1 MNHSAYH
8 YPSPHAAMTG
18 PALGQSRWTSGFWAD
33 RFELCHRTILPS
45 MRRALQDPTNKARLA
60 YFRIAA
66 GLEEGAH
73 EGTNWS
79 DGDCY
84 KWLEAMAHVY
94 GATRDAELD
103 VQMDEAIG
111 WIAAAQEPDG
121 YLNTQITL
129 DPAKQRWQNVHDHEL
144 YNVGHCFTA
153 AAVHFEATGKRTFLE
168 VAVKLADNLCGV
180 FLPTPRALAN
190 FGFNPS
196 QIVGLV
202 DLYRVTG
209 DRRYLELAGVF
220 VTNRGSAPDPGVN
233 GDQNQDRVRLREE
246 TAAVGHAVTA
256 TYLWAGAADVYAETG
271 EAALREA
278 LQRIWADVVSNKL
291 YLTGAV
297 GAHHFSASIR
307 RDPVHEAFGL
317 PHELR
322 NATAYTETCANIGQG
337 MWAWRM
343 AALTGDARYGDVL
356 EQVLYNS
363 GLSGMSADGTR
374 FCYTNPLR
382 WHGAEH
388 RRLSHDTPERWFTHS
403 CYCCPPQVARTI
415 ARLHRWAYGLADD
428 AVWVHLY
435 GGSRLQTEV
444 AGGAL
449 VLTQETDYPWD
460 GTIVITLREAP
471 AEPFTLHLRVPG
483 WAQGAELE
491 VAGAPVAAAPGT
503 YVAVRRH
510 WQAGDRVTLTLPLH
524 AELVTAHPRLEQDRN
539 QAAVVRGPVVYCLEA
554 VDLSAGVPLDEI
566 HLPRD
571 FAPAAHYE
579 PDLLGGIAVL
589 EGTAIRAKARP
600 WATRTL
606 PPRRCRRPRSSA
618 DPHDPLFR
626 LAQPRQPR
634 HGSLAPAG
642 VATAATESLQE
653 GSSYQTRA
661 MRWFLIWCSITRD
674 ETPNSVA
681 NSSISSLSSTR
692 RDSTALPDR
701 GPMSVSLRP
710 DHKDPSPT
718 RRRLCKTEPPR
729 HLRSESPS
737 TRLVTVSR

>member
-18 PALGQSRWTSGFWAD
+18 PALGQSRWTGGFWAD

-45 MRRALQDPTNKARLA
+45 MRRALEDPSNKARLA

-103 VQMDEAIG
+103 LQMDEAIG

-153 AAVHFEATGKRTFLE
+153 AAVHCEATGKRTLLE
-168 VAVKLADNLCGV
+168 VAVKLADYLCGV

-209 DRRYLELAGVF
+209 DRRCLELAGVF

-233 GDQNQDRVRLREE
+233 GDQNQDRVPLREE

-317 PHELR
+317 PHELP

-356 EQVLYNS
+356 EQVIYNS
-363 GLSGMSADGTR
+363 GLSAMSADGTR

-460 GTIVITLREAP
+460 GTVVIRLEEAP

-483 WAQGAELE
+483 WAQGAKLE

-503 YVAVRRH
+503 YVPVRRH

-524 AELVTAHPRLEQDRN
+524 AELVIANPRLEQDRN

-554 VDLSAGVPLDEI
+554 VDLSDGAPLDEI

-571 FAPAAHYE
+571 FAPVAHYE
-579 PDLLGGIAVL
+579 PDLLGGVAVL

-600 WATRTL
+600 WQHELYRRGEAADRVPVPIRMIPYFAWHNRGNHAMAVWL
-606 PPRRCRRPRSSA
+606 P
-618 DPHDPLFR
+618 
-626 LAQPRQPR
+626 LA
-634 HGSLAPAG
+634 
-642 VATAATESLQE
+642 
-653 GSSYQTRA
+653 
-661 MRWFLIWCSITRD
+661 
-674 ETPNSVA
+674 
-681 NSSISSLSSTR
+681 
-692 RDSTALPDR
+692 
-701 GPMSVSLRP
+701 
-710 DHKDPSPT
+710 
-718 RRRLCKTEPPR
+718 
-729 HLRSESPS
+729 
-737 TRLVTVSR
+737 

>member
-18 PALGQSRWTSGFWAD
+18 PALGQSRWTGGFWAD

-45 MRRALQDPTNKARLA
+45 MRRALEDPSNKARLA

-103 VQMDEAIG
+103 LQMDEVIG

-153 AAVHFEATGKRTFLE
+153 AAVHCEATGKRTFLE
-168 VAVKLADNLCGV
+168 VAVKLADYLCGV

-190 FGFNPS
+190 SGFNPS

-233 GDQNQDRVRLREE
+233 GDQNQDRVPLRQE

-271 EAALREA
+271 ETALREA

-317 PHELR
+317 PHELP

-471 AEPFTLHLRVPG
+471 SEPFTLHLRVPG

-554 VDLSAGVPLDEI
+554 VDLAAGSERDQTGARSLPAERRHHPHGTPLDEI

-600 WATRTL
+600 WARELYRRGAAADRVPVPIRMIPYFAWHNRGNHAMAVWL
-606 PPRRCRRPRSSA
+606 P
-618 DPHDPLFR
+618 
-626 LAQPRQPR
+626 LA
-634 HGSLAPAG
+634 
-642 VATAATESLQE
+642 
-653 GSSYQTRA
+653 
-661 MRWFLIWCSITRD
+661 
-674 ETPNSVA
+674 
-681 NSSISSLSSTR
+681 
-692 RDSTALPDR
+692 
-701 GPMSVSLRP
+701 
-710 DHKDPSPT
+710 
-718 RRRLCKTEPPR
+718 
-729 HLRSESPS
+729 
-737 TRLVTVSR
+737 

>member
-1 MNHSAYH
+1 MDSAYH
-8 YPSPHAAMTG
+8 YPSPHARMTAQ
-18 PALGQSRWTSGFWAD
+18 ALGQSRWTAGFWAD
-33 RFELCHRTILPS
+33 RFALCHGTILPS
-45 MRRALQDPTNKARLA
+45 MRRALEDPSNKGRLA

-66 GLEEGAH
+66 GLEEGSH
-73 EGTNWS
+73 EGTDWS

-94 GATRDAELD
+94 GATRDPELD
-103 VQMDEAIG
+103 RQMDEVIG
-111 WIAAAQEPDG
+111 WIAAAQEEDG

-129 DPAKQRWQNVHDHEL
+129 DPARQRWQNVHHHEL
-144 YNVGHCFTA
+144 YNAGHCFTA
-153 AAVHFEATGKRTFLE
+153 AAVHFEATGKRSLLE
-168 VAVKLADNLCGV
+168 VAVRLADYLCGV
-180 FLPTPRALAN
+180 FLPTPPALAN

-209 DRRYLELAGVF
+209 ERRYLELAGVF
-220 VTNRGSAPDPGVN
+220 VSNRGSAPDPGFN
-233 GDQNQDRVRLREE
+233 GDLNQDRVPLRQE

-271 EAALREA
+271 ESALLEA
-278 LQRIWADVVSNKL
+278 LERIWHDVAATKL

-297 GAHHFSASIR
+297 GADHFSASIR
-307 RDPVHEAFGL
+307 HDPVHEAFGL
-317 PHELR
+317 PHDLP

-343 AALTGDARYGDVL
+343 AALTGDSRYGDVL

-382 WHGAEH
+382 WYGTEH
-388 RRLSHDTPERWFTHS
+388 RGMSNDTPERWFTHT

-435 GGSRLQTEV
+435 GGNRLEAEV

-449 VLTQETDYPWD
+449 ALTQETDYPWD
-460 GTIVITLREAP
+460 GSIVITLEEAP
-471 AEPFTLHLRVPG
+471 ERPITLHLRVPG
-483 WAQGAELE
+483 WARGAELT
-491 VAGAPVAAAPGT
+491 VAGAPVDAEPGS
-503 YVAVRRH
+503 YVGVRRQ
-510 WQAGDRVTLTLPLH
+510 WRAGDRVTLTLPLR

-554 VDLSAGVPLDEI
+554 VDLSDGTPLDEI

-579 PDLLGGIAVL
+579 AALLGGVTVL
-589 EGTAIRAKARP
+589 EGTAVRVRGRP
-600 WATRTL
+600 WGRELYRRGDAGDREPVAIRMIPYFAWHNRGNCAMAVWL
-606 PPRRCRRPRSSA
+606 P
-618 DPHDPLFR
+618 
-626 LAQPRQPR
+626 
-634 HGSLAPAG
+634 
-642 VATAATESLQE
+642 VA
-653 GSSYQTRA
+653 
-661 MRWFLIWCSITRD
+661 
-674 ETPNSVA
+674 
-681 NSSISSLSSTR
+681 
-692 RDSTALPDR
+692 
-701 GPMSVSLRP
+701 
-710 DHKDPSPT
+710 
-718 RRRLCKTEPPR
+718 
-729 HLRSESPS
+729 
-737 TRLVTVSR
+737 

>member
-1 MNHSAYH
+1 MSDSAYH
-8 YPSPHAAMTG
+8 YASPHGKMTG
-18 PALGQSRWTSGFWAD
+18 PALGQSRWTAGFWAD
-33 RFELCHRTILPS
+33 RFELCRRTILPS
-45 MRRALQDPTNKARLA
+45 MRRALEDPSNKARLA

-94 GATRDAELD
+94 GVSRDPELD
-103 VQMDEAIG
+103 RQMDEVIG
-111 WIAAAQEPDG
+111 WIAGAQEPDG

-129 DPAKQRWQNVHDHEL
+129 DPSKQRWQNVHDHEL

-153 AAVHFEATGKRTFLE
+153 AAVHCEATGKRGLLE
-168 VAVKLADNLCGV
+168 VAVKLADYLCGV

-220 VTNRGSAPDPGVN
+220 VSNRGSAPAPGVN
-233 GDQNQDRVRLREE
+233 GDLNQDRVPLREE

-271 EAALREA
+271 EAAVREA
-278 LQRIWADVVSNKL
+278 LERIWDDVVATKL

-297 GAHHFSASIR
+297 GADHFSASIR
-307 RDPVHEAFGL
+307 HDPVHEAFGL
-317 PHELR
+317 PHDLP

-382 WHGAEH
+382 WYGAEH
-388 RRLSHDTPERWFTHS
+388 RGMSNDTPERWFTHT

-415 ARLHRWAYGLADD
+415 ARLHRWA
-428 AVWVHLY
+428 
-435 GGSRLQTEV
+435 R
-444 AGGAL
+444 AGGRRRVGAPL
-449 VLTQETDYPWD
+449 RRQPPGD
-460 GTIVITLREAP
+460 GSCRRCAGAHAGDRLPLGRHHHHTPGVA

-483 WAQGAELE
+483 WAQGAKLK

-503 YVAVRRH
+503 YLAVRRQ

-554 VDLSAGVPLDEI
+554 ADLSAGTPLDEI

-571 FAPAAHYE
+571 FAPTAHYAA
-579 PDLLGGIAVL
+579 DLLGGVTVL
-589 EGTAIRAKARP
+589 EGTALRVRGRP
-600 WATRTL
+600 WRHEL
-606 PPRRCRRPRSSA
+606 YRR
-618 DPHDPLFR
+618 
-626 LAQPRQPR
+626 
-634 HGSLAPAG
+634 GEAG
-642 VATAATESLQE
+642 DRVPV
-653 GSSYQTRA
+653 
-661 MRWFLIWCSITRD
+661 SIRMI
-674 ETPNSVA
+674 PYFAWHN
-681 NSSISSLSSTR
+681 
-692 RDSTALPDR
+692 R
-701 GPMSVSLRP
+701 GDHAMSVWLP
-710 DHKDPSPT
+710 
-718 RRRLCKTEPPR
+718 LA
-729 HLRSESPS
+729 
-737 TRLVTVSR
+737 